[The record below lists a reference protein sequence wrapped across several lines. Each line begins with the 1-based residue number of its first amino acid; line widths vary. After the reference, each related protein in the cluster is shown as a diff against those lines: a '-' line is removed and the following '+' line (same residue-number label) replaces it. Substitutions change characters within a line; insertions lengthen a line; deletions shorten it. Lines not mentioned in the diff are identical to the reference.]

1 MATSIIRRRTQLAK
15 TAALQKRMRKTMMRN
30 APRLFAAARP
40 GALPMPADRKLQAF
54 TPASV
59 LDRYGDTAAG
69 VRAVAMGDN
78 VITMFDS
85 IGEDYWTGGGVTA
98 KKLQSQLRAIGETGN
113 EVTINSS
120 GGSLLEG
127 IERQNVPHRAPQTG

>member
-1 MATSIIRRRTQLAK
+1 MATSIIRRRTRLAK

-59 LDRYGDTAAG
+59 LARYGDTAAG
-69 VRAVAMGDN
+69 ARAVATGDS
-78 VITMFDS
+78 VIPMFDRH
-85 IGEDYWTGGGVTA
+85 GEGYWTGGGSPEQQCEDQVTRDDA
-98 KKLQSQLRAIGETGN
+98 RTTDGENKT
-113 EVTINSS
+113 
-120 GGSLLEG
+120 
-127 IERQNVPHRAPQTG
+127 

>member
-1 MATSIIRRRTQLAK
+1 MAHTIIHRRTQLAK
-15 TAALQKRMRKTMMRN
+15 TARLQERRRKTVMGN
-30 APRLFAAARP
+30 GPGLFAGARP
-40 GALPMPADRKLQAF
+40 GALAMPADRKLQAC
-54 TPASV
+54 TPESV

-98 KKLQSQLRAIGETGN
+98 KKLQSQQIGRAH
-113 EVTINSS
+113 V
-120 GGSLLEG
+120 
-127 IERQNVPHRAPQTG
+127 

>member
-98 KKLQSQLRAIGETGN
+98 KKLQRSEEHTSELQSLMRISYAVFCLNTKNCKTNESQKN
-113 EVTINSS
+113 
-120 GGSLLEG
+120 
-127 IERQNVPHRAPQTG
+127 

>member
-1 MATSIIRRRTQLAK
+1 MIRRPPRSKHTDTRCPYTTLFRSKRAE
-15 TAALQKRMRKTMMRN
+15 LHKRMRKTMMRN

-98 KKLQSQLRAIGETGN
+98 KKLQSQLRAIGERDI
-113 EVTINSS
+113 EVHINSH
-120 GGSLLEG
+120 GGDMFEG
-127 IERQNVPHRAPQTG
+127 IAC

>member
-40 GALPMPADRKLQAF
+40 GALPMPADRKLQAL

-69 VRAVAMGDN
+69 VRAVAMGAN
-78 VITMFDS
+78 GRSEERRVGKERVS
-85 IGEDYWTGGGVTA
+85 TGRSRWVCY
-98 KKLQSQLRAIGETGN
+98 
-113 EVTINSS
+113 
-120 GGSLLEG
+120 
-127 IERQNVPHRAPQTG
+127 H

>member
-69 VRAVAMGDN
+69 VRPVAMGHN
-78 VITMFDS
+78 FTRSV
-85 IGEDYWTGGGVTA
+85 ERRV
-98 KKLQSQLRAIGETGN
+98 GN
-113 EVTINSS
+113 ECVRTC
-120 GGSLLEG
+120 
-127 IERQNVPHRAPQTG
+127 RFWWA

>member
-54 TPASV
+54 PPASV

-85 IGEDYWTGGGVTA
+85 IGEDYWQRSEEH
-98 KKLQSQLRAIGETGN
+98 KSELQSLMR
-113 EVTINSS
+113 NSY
-120 GGSLLEG
+120 
-127 IERQNVPHRAPQTG
+127 A